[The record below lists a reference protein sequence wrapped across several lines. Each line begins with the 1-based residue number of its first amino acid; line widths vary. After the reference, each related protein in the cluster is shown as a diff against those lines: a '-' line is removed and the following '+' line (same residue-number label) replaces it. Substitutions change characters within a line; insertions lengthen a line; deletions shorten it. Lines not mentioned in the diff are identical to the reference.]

1 MKLLQ
6 FIFMAYTNGTLSS
19 RHLKNREFPLDFL
32 NKDGKCVF
40 TDSLSISDVKPGK
53 TQAFSAEVYTEVP
66 EFDEIIL
73 LPEKR
78 W

>member
-1 MKLLQ
+1 MNYNTKADDDYLNA
-6 FIFMAYTNGTLSS
+6 IVIV
-19 RHLKNREFPLDFL
+19 